1 MKRAFRIGRICVS
14 KTGIATFLFGL
25 CVLLGNQRSNAAA
38 VSFVGRAPINF
49 TSSIPGIIKHDVF
62 YFDLTIDDSIVDTD
76 HRVFPNGAG
85 GVTALGEFAD
95 AVLSFKIYAYPG
107 NQGGY
112 DPKDVTFDYTTS
124 MIRTVDAGPGPGN
137 TFHNEHLQIS
147 LTVSQESLNAG
158 ARFQFIMLNL
168 YNGTSYA
175 PYNETQYILDTSA
188 SGFPMSLADLF
199 LHGTSSLENF
209 EGVRPAQSV
218 AGADGIFME
227 GLFGSGTLASGDG
240 VTLTATPVPEP
251 SSCAIASLS
260 LLMIAIQKRRSAR
273 R

>member
-1 MKRAFRIGRICVS
+1 MW
-14 KTGIATFLFGL
+14 
-25 CVLLGNQRSNAAA
+25 LLQGTQSASAAA

-62 YFDLTIDDSIVDTD
+62 YFDLTIDDSVVDTD

-85 GVTALGEFAD
+85 GVTALGEFANS
-95 AVLSFKIYAYPG
+95 VLSFKIYAYPG

-112 DPKDVTFDYTTS
+112 DPKDVTYDYTRS

-137 TFHNEHLQIS
+137 TFHNEHFQIS
-147 LTVSQESLNAG
+147 LSVSEDSLNAG

-188 SGFPMSLADLF
+188 SGFPTPLADLF

-209 EGVRPAQSV
+209 YGVRPAQSV
-218 AGADGIFME
+218 AGSDGIFME
-227 GLFGSGTLASGDG
+227 GLIGSGALASGDG
-240 VTLTATPVPEP
+240 VTLTAVPEP

-260 LLMIAIQKRRSAR
+260 LLLIGMRKRRSIR
-273 R
+273 G